1 MNLKSKTALA
11 VLALIGSTAA
21 FAQAAAPAAPENTL
35 AYNVG
40 AVSQYRFRGIEQTSG
55 KAAIQGGLDFTH
67 TSGLYLGAWASNVN
81 WVKDFNGASKGDY
94 EVDLYGGYKAE
105 IMPGLSYDVGMIT
118 YQYPGND
125 SGAVGT
131 PGAGGFSK
139 ADTTEFYG
147 ALTYQMFTLK
157 YSQSLGDF
165 LGNLNSNGSR
175 YIELA
180 ANFDLGNGYTLTPH
194 VGRQTIPNQNFAG
207 AVGVPA
213 VTDGTAANY
222 TDYALTLA
230 KDFGNGWSAT
240 IAAVGT
246 DAKDR
251 GFYQTTPF
259 PANGN
264 LNRFLG
270 STAGVVGVKYSF

>member
-35 AYNVG
+35 AFNVG

-81 WVKDFNGASKGDY
+81 WIKDFNGSSKGDY

-105 IMPGLSYDVGMIT
+105 IMPGLSYDVGLIT

-125 SGAVGT
+125 SGAAGT
-131 PGAGGFSK
+131 PGAGGFTK
-139 ADTTEFYG
+139 ADTTEFYLG
-147 ALTYQMFTLK
+147 LTYSIVTAK
-157 YSQSLGDF
+157 YSQSMGDF
-165 LGNLNSNGSR
+165 LGNINSNASR
-175 YIELA
+175 YVEIA
-180 ANFDLGNGYTLTPH
+180 ANFDLGDGYTLTPH
-194 VGRQTIPNQNFAG
+194 VGRQTIPNQTFG
-207 AVGVPA
+207 TSVGN
-213 VTDGTAANY
+213 AADY
-222 TDYALTLA
+222 TDYSLTLA
-230 KDFGNGWSAT
+230 KDFGNGFTVSL
-240 IAAVGT
+240 AAVGT

-251 GFYQTTPF
+251 AFYQATF
-259 PANGN
+259 NGQ
-264 LNRFLG
+264 NRFLG
-270 STAGVVGVKYSF
+270 SAAGVVGVKYSF

>member
-35 AYNVG
+35 AFNVG

-81 WVKDFNGASKGDY
+81 WIKDFNGSTKGDY

-105 IMPGLSYDVGMIT
+105 IMPGLSYDVGLIS

-125 SGAVGT
+125 SGAAGT
-131 PGAGGFSK
+131 PGNPGLANTSFTNAS
-139 ADTTEFYG
+139 TTEFYG

-165 LGNLNSNGSR
+165 LGNVNSNASR
-175 YIELA
+175 YLELA
-180 ANFDLGNGYTLTPH
+180 ATFDLGDGYTLTPH
-194 VGRQTIPNQNFAG
+194 VGRQTIPNQTFG
-207 AVGVPA
+207 TSVGN
-213 VTDGTAANY
+213 AADY

-251 GFYQTTPF
+251 AFYQAAF
-259 PANGN
+259 NGQ
-264 LNRFLG
+264 NRFLG
-270 STAGVVGVKYSF
+270 SAAGVVGVKYSF

>member
-11 VLALIGSTAA
+11 ALALIASTAA
-21 FAQAAAPAAPENTL
+21 MAQAAAPVPDYTL

-55 KAAIQGGLDFTH
+55 KPAIQGGVDFAH
-67 TSGLYLGAWASNVN
+67 KNGVYLGAWASNVN
-81 WVKDFNGASKGDY
+81 WVKDFNAATQGDY

-105 IMPGLSYDVGMIT
+105 IMPGLGYDLGLIT
-118 YQYPGND
+118 YQYPGNN
-125 SGAVGT
+125 SGAAGT
-131 PGAGGFSK
+131 PGAGGFTK
-139 ADTTEFYG
+139 ADTTEIYFGLSYSV
-147 ALTYQMFTLK
+147 LSFK
-157 YSQSLGDF
+157 YSQSMGDF

-175 YIELA
+175 YMELA
-180 ANFDLGNGYTLTPH
+180 ANFDLGDGYTLTPH
-194 VGRQTIPNQNFAG
+194 VGRQTVPNQNIAG
-207 AVGVPA
+207 GVGVAA

-240 IAAVGT
+240 LAAVGT

-251 GFYQTTPF
+251 GFYQTTPI
-259 PANGN
+259 ANNGN

-270 STAGVVGVKYSF
+270 SSAAVVGVKYSF